1 VSLVSLKTKLK
12 RAAIRFR
19 SFVLRGRYVNRKKL
33 NAVSYLNI
41 GCGRNTLPEFM
52 NLDFTLWPGVDV
64 CWDLR
69 KPLPFEDDSFK
80 GVFTE
85 HCLEH
90 LEYGECIKVL
100 GEFFRVLKSGS
111 LVRVIVPD
119 GGLYLALY
127 AKAQSGE
134 NVNFPYVGE
143 AGKNDFISDS
153 MVSFTPMMAVNR
165 IFRSYGHRFAYDFET
180 IASLLKY
187 VGFVDVYRRDFGVG
201 GNELLLIDSE
211 YRAPQS
217 LYVEAVKP

>member
-1 VSLVSLKTKLK
+1 MSLGSLKTKLK
-12 RAAIRFR
+12 RAAIGFR
-19 SFVLRGRYVNRKKL
+19 SFVLRGRYVNRQKL
-33 NAVSYLNI
+33 ESVSYLNV
-41 GCGRNTLPEFM
+41 GSGRNALPEFM

-69 KPLPFEDDSFK
+69 KPLPFDDGSFK

-90 LEYGECIKVL
+90 LEYSECIKVL
-100 GEFFRVLKSGS
+100 GEFFRVLKSGCI
-111 LVRVIVPD
+111 VRVIVPD
-119 GGLYLALY
+119 GGLYLTLY
-127 AKAQSGE
+127 ARAQSGE
-134 NVNFPYVGE
+134 KVNFPYVGE
-143 AGKNDFISDS
+143 AGKNDLISDS

-180 IASLLKY
+180 MASLLKH
-187 VGFVDVYRRDFGVG
+187 VGFVDVSHCDFRVG
-201 GNELLLIDSE
+201 GNESLLVDSE